1 MVCWIASS
9 DTDTPDMPASCWP
22 RLTEVRRAERA
33 LAPATEAEVEEE
45 AAVGVDVPGVAEAG
59 LVPAVHDQ
67 ISSLSQF
74 FSFGSLQSRISALS
88 RFFLQAR
95 FASVANNSVLGPPR
109 QLDRDDS
116 DLVCLKFHWKQ
127 PMRRG

>member
-74 FSFGSLQSRISALS
+74 YSFGSLQSRISGRLFLTFRKKTQGRSGKNSSNFS
-88 RFFLQAR
+88 RK
-95 FASVANNSVLGPPR
+95 
-109 QLDRDDS
+109 
-116 DLVCLKFHWKQ
+116 LKQ
-127 PMRRG
+127 IC